1 MNDYTVIDTETS
13 GLNPTADEIIKLSA
27 LKVRNGII
35 ADRFTAFAKPRK
47 PLNAAIERIVGIAN
61 DDLSEMPPV
70 SEALSN
76 FTAFIGNDT
85 LVSHNIGFDMK
96 FINNALKNAGEAP
109 LKNKT
114 IDTLLMA
121 RKKCRLKNFSLRAV
135 AQYLGVDCENLN
147 DVEIT
152 LRVYENLKGIEDLQF
167 SEANANKYVNDGKMF
182 VKEIAFC
189 EAIGKDENE
198 YDLYCKISECG
209 KGLFRYAVGK
219 DFIESYNKKLWL
231 ENAALATLKTAIDEY
246 EKELQNI
253 RDRHLAFRIAKW
265 EDFGITLYYEHS
277 APCGG
282 ALQFNIYVE
291 KNGAE
296 AKIVTGAITEGIFA
310 IVEKLAGNDG
320 LNPKENELFETP
332 LYVSAEKYNDKLL
345 IAELKLIYGTPSRE
359 EVELL
364 EKIDG
369 IKRLPK
375 LPEQFNKEYVVNYD
389 DKIKWIFRA
398 SRFELLHR
406 PNFAMK
412 DCTRQSVTVNPHTKR
427 GVDAAKID
435 APSLTVEEFLKIY
448 EQNDERRNN

>member
-13 GLNPTADEIIKLSA
+13 GLNPTTDEIIKLSA
-27 LKVRNGII
+27 LKVRNKII
-35 ADRFTAFAKPRK
+35 IDRFTAFAKPRK

-61 DDLSEMPPV
+61 DDLSEMPPI

-76 FTAFIGNDT
+76 FTVFIGNDT
-85 LVSHNIGFDMK
+85 LVSHNIGFDMR
-96 FINNALKNAGEAP
+96 FINNELKNAGETP

-114 IDTLLMA
+114 IDTLSMA
-121 RKKCRLKNFSLRAV
+121 RKKCCLKNFSLRAV
-135 AQYLGVDCENLN
+135 SQYFGVYCENLN
-147 DVEIT
+147 DAEIT
-152 LRVYENLKGIEDLQF
+152 FRVYENLKGIEDLQF
-167 SEANANKYVNDGKMF
+167 SEANENKYVKDGKMC
-182 VKEIAFC
+182 VKKIAFC

-198 YDLYCKISECG
+198 YDFYCKIPECG
-209 KGLFRYAVGK
+209 KGLFRYTVGK

-231 ENAALATLKTAIDEY
+231 ENAALATLKTAIDKY
-246 EKELQNI
+246 EKERQNI
-253 RDRHLAFRIAKW
+253 RDRHLAFQIAKW
-265 EDFGITLYYEHS
+265 EDYGITLYYEHS
-277 APCGG
+277 VPCGG
-282 ALQFNIYVE
+282 TLQFNIYIE

-296 AKIVTGAITEGIFA
+296 AKIVMGAITEGILA
-310 IVEKLAGNDG
+310 IVGNLAGNDG
-320 LNPKENELFETP
+320 LNPRENELFETP
-332 LYVSAEKYNDKLL
+332 LYLSAVKYNDKLL

-389 DKIKWIFRA
+389 DRIKQSFWA
-398 SRFELLHR
+398 SRFDFSHR

-427 GVDAAKID
+427 GVDAANNN

-448 EQNDERRNN
+448 EQND